1 MPSGSLLPDQSYRH
15 GHAYPPLPRLDWEFF
30 RVPDLLG
37 HHVLFII
44 LGINGGGCWTRHFK
58 RFLMSKP
65 EELKSLWMLMK
76 CMGLY
81 RWLCS
86 DKKKTEQQKMEL
98 REQTGSYQRWGRD
111 VMGWGWG
118 VERVKAVKSYK
129 LPFINKATENDPP
142 SQLLV
147 IAQTCSDLCTSLSF
161 FLGCT
166 DGQFSQNTTFP
177 HCNHRER
184 TCLRIKPVF
193 RRELKQEIER
203 QSSSDSICSL
213 EPATPVFLVT

>member
-1 MPSGSLLPDQSYRH
+1 MVGVVEQ
-15 GHAYPPLPRLDWEFF
+15 
-30 RVPDLLG
+30 
-37 HHVLFII
+37 
-44 LGINGGGCWTRHFK
+44 GISNDSWWVNQKSWSHCGC
-58 RFLMSKP
+58 
-65 EELKSLWMLMK
+65 LWNAWV
-76 CMGLY
+76 Y
-81 RWLCS
+81 NRWLCS

-203 QSSSDSICSL
+203 QSSRDSICSL